1 MKEKSLKRN
10 RLNKINA
17 ADIII
22 AVVMGIWGLIIL
34 YPFYNTL
41 LISLVSQST
50 YLQTPFMLYPKGIT
64 LDSYRYVFQ
73 SGALLSGFRVTLILV
88 TVGTVYNM
96 FLTVS
101 LAYALTRPFPGNK
114 FVHYMVLF
122 TMYFNGG
129 LIPTYLVVQKLG
141 LLNSVASMILPT
153 GISVAYMLIIMRFFD
168 DVPKEL
174 EESAMLDGCTEI
186 GVLIRIVLPIS
197 LPMIATFALYYG
209 VERWNEW
216 YNGML
221 YIKSVS
227 KLPLQ
232 TVLRNI
238 VQSTETET
246 HGVDTVRTQVHTD
259 GVKMAA
265 IFVTMTPIMC
275 LYPFLQKYFVG
286 GLTAGAV
293 KS

>member
-1 MKEKSLKRN
+1 MKRRSLKRN

-17 ADIII
+17 VDVII

-88 TVGTVYNM
+88 TVGTAYNM
-96 FLTVS
+96 FLTVT

-122 TMYFNGG
+122 TMYFSGG

-141 LLNSVASMILPT
+141 LLNSIASMILPA
-153 GISVAYMLIIMRFFD
+153 GVSVSYMLIIMRFFD

-174 EESAMLDGCTEI
+174 EESAALDGCTEI

-197 LPMIATFALYYG
+197 LPMLATFALYYG

-238 VQSTETET
+238 IQDAETET
-246 HGVDTVRTQVHTD
+246 HGVDSIRTQVHTD